1 MTKPAPTP
9 RPTDGWT
16 REATDPHTLIEWCV
30 RAVIVLIVLGVSMA
44 TAIAAFA
51 QTATS
56 TVPGNHVNVSVEAT
70 DLAGILAG
78 LAALVALLFRNAAVR
93 AFIPMLVEAATDKL
107 RERKER
113 RARRKRKAGQ

>member
-1 MTKPAPTP
+1 MT
-9 RPTDGWT
+9 TDDLP
-16 REATDPHTLIEWCV
+16 DPPGRKTLIEWLCIIWC
-30 RAVIVLIVLGVSMA
+30 AVVIFGVSMA

-56 TVPGNHVNVSVEAT
+56 TVPGNHVNISVKAT

-78 LAALVALLFRNAAVR
+78 LAALIALLFRNAAVR
-93 AFIPMLVEAATDKL
+93 AFLPMLIEAATDRL